1 MAEEITRVK
10 AFKRKIENK
19 KRLEKN
25 SKIKSRLFFVLD
37 IYKKFPMTSFFMFII
52 TIMNVFSLVIVDNLL
67 YFKIYTGMIFPLFL
81 FFALESGYFNIRFE
95 NEKEARTLKI
105 WHYLF
110 GITIS
115 LIFLMLFVNLYTY
128 GSILYK
134 KVENGENVLVDK
146 VIQKVEYP
154 NYIIQYG
161 LIIFVI
167 LFLLTGL
174 NRIKINLNLDNTT
187 YLNFSFKKHV
197 KLYVLFII
205 ILALET
211 ILPRL
216 ISNFGLSYEKAI
228 KFVFIIFNL
237 ALPTIIYPII
247 LNILTNTKKIYKT
260 NELLKKII
268 IYLVVPFSLI
278 YSIYFVISNILE
290 QFKDNIYVDGYIIVD
305 YIPIFFVMLLIGVGL
320 KIYLKEYFIEEK
332 EKKSKIFNRFKKEE
346 VEYMTILVNKEE
358 LETDKNNKEEI
369 EEIEDTYNNFK
380 GKIKLIQ
387 NEKERKYIKIL
398 SDLILIPLILLIILP
413 LAVLIRIDIN
423 KTGLFNI
430 DLLITLIVFLEISF
444 IVFYLAKNY
453 DIIKRHINYL
463 NIAFVAMIIGFII
476 NYWSLVGFAK
486 IN

>member
-197 KLYVLFII
+197 KLDVLFII

-216 ISNFGLSYEKAI
+216 ISNFGLSYEKAV

-247 LNILTNTKKIYKT
+247 LNILTNTKKTYKT

-305 YIPIFFVMLLIGVGL
+305 YIPIFFVMLLIGAGL

-358 LETDKNNKEEI
+358 LETDKNKK

-463 NIAFVAMIIGFII
+463 NIAFAAMIIGFII